1 MQLTDYIPTI
11 NTLRNVID
19 IALVFIIVYV
29 VLKLLRGTRAVPTVV
44 GMVILA
50 LLYWLAVAQE
60 LSTLEFVLRYAVGFI
75 GIAIIVLFQSE
86 IRQAL
91 IYFANRL
98 RFPILKRQRGQFGGS
113 VYDEIVLAVTT
124 LASEKTGALIVI
136 ERNIGLRNFIDAGVQ
151 LDARLSY
158 DLLVTIFN
166 PSTPLH
172 DGAVVI
178 QNERLAAASVFLP
191 LTKNPEISREL
202 GTRHRAAIG
211 ITEGSDAISLVVS
224 EETGLIT
231 YVEAGEVRRN
241 IETTQLR
248 KLLLDAME
256 IPLIEPPRNAQSDEG
271 GGDRELRIENGE
283 LRMENC
289 KAKISPPASPSN
301 LDSSLMSSE
310 GKHRIAQLAMLHDVP
325 SQLDPVLLILN
336 SQFSILN

>member
-1 MQLTDYIPTI
+1 MDLTNYIPTV
-11 NTLRNVID
+11 NTLRNVLD
-19 IALVFIIVYV
+19 ITLVFIIVYV

-50 LLYWLAVAQE
+50 LLYWFAAAQE

-91 IYFANRL
+91 IFFANRL

-166 PSTPLH
+166 PATPLH
-172 DGAVVI
+172 DGAVII

-231 YVEAGEVRRN
+231 YVEAGNVRRN
-241 IETTQLR
+241 IDTNQLR
-248 KLLLDAME
+248 KLLLDALE
-256 IPLIEPPRNAQSDEG
+256 IPLV
-271 GGDRELRIENGE
+271 EN
-283 LRMENC
+283 RRDKNFAAEN
-289 KAKISPPASPSN
+289 P
-301 LDSSLMSSE
+301 E
-310 GKHRIAQLAMLHDVP
+310 RTEV
-325 SQLDPVLLILN
+325 V
-336 SQFSILN
+336 

>member
-1 MQLTDYIPTI
+1 MQFSDLIPTI
-11 NTLRNVID
+11 NTLRNVLD
-19 IALVFIIVYV
+19 ITLVFIIVYV
-29 VLKLLRGTRAVPTVV
+29 VLKLLRGTRAVPTVI

-50 LLYWLAVAQE
+50 LLYWFAAVQD

-124 LASEKTGALIVI
+124 LASQKTGALIVI

-151 LDARLSY
+151 VDAKLSY
-158 DLLVTIFN
+158 DLLVTIFH

-191 LTKNPEISREL
+191 LTKNPEVSREL

-224 EETGLIT
+224 EESGLIT

-241 IETTQLR
+241 LDTTQLR

-256 IPLIEPPRNAQSDEG
+256 IPLIESK
-271 GGDRELRIENGE
+271 REP
-283 LRMENC
+283 
-289 KAKISPPASPSN
+289 AKTIK
-301 LDSSLMSSE
+301 DVESE
-310 GKHRIAQLAMLHDVP
+310 ITIG
-325 SQLDPVLLILN
+325 
-336 SQFSILN
+336 

>member
-1 MQLTDYIPTI
+1 MNSASFNTAKSLSRHNNVDVTNYIPTL
-11 NTLRNVID
+11 NTLRNVLD
-19 IALVFIIVYV
+19 IALVFVIVYV

-50 LLYWLAVAQE
+50 LLYWVAVAQD

-98 RFPILKRQRGQFGGS
+98 RFPILKRQRAQFGGS

-136 ERNIGLRNFIDAGVQ
+136 ERKVGLRNFIDAGVH
-151 LDARLSY
+151 LDAKLSY

-166 PSTPLH
+166 PATPLH

-191 LTKNPEISREL
+191 LTKNPEVSREL

-211 ITEGSDAISLVVS
+211 ITEGSDAISIVVS
-224 EETGLIT
+224 EETGLVT
-231 YVEAGEVRRN
+231 YVEAGEVRRHLD
-241 IETTQLR
+241 TTQLR
-248 KLLLDAME
+248 KLLLAAMDL
-256 IPLIEPPRNAQSDEG
+256 PLIEQRPERRFTTEG
-271 GGDRELRIENGE
+271 TENTE
-283 LRMENC
+283 
-289 KAKISPPASPSN
+289 I
-301 LDSSLMSSE
+301 
-310 GKHRIAQLAMLHDVP
+310 V
-325 SQLDPVLLILN
+325 
-336 SQFSILN
+336 

>member
-1 MQLTDYIPTI
+1 MQFTNYIPTV
-11 NTLRNVID
+11 NTFRNALD

-29 VLKLLRGTRAVPTVV
+29 VLKLLRGTRAAPTVV

-50 LLYWLAVAQE
+50 LLYWIAVAQD

-91 IYFANRL
+91 IYFANRF

-113 VYDEIVLAVTT
+113 VYDEIVLAMTT
-124 LASEKTGALIVI
+124 LSTEKTGALIVI

-151 LDARLSY
+151 LDAKISY
-158 DLLVTIFN
+158 DLIVTIFH

-191 LTKNPEISREL
+191 LTKNPEISRDL

-231 YVEAGEVRRN
+231 YVEAGLVHRN
-241 IETTQLR
+241 LDTTQLR

-256 IPLIEPPRNAQSDEG
+256 IPLIESR
-271 GGDRELRIENGE
+271 REAPKTMKEPE
-283 LRMENC
+283 T
-289 KAKISPPASPSN
+289 
-301 LDSSLMSSE
+301 
-310 GKHRIAQLAMLHDVP
+310 DVT
-325 SQLDPVLLILN
+325 IG
-336 SQFSILN
+336 

>member
-1 MQLTDYIPTI
+1 MQVIDYIPTI

-50 LLYWLAVAQE
+50 LLYWLAAAQE

-91 IYFANRL
+91 IYFANRF

-151 LDARLSY
+151 LDSRISY

-172 DGAVVI
+172 DGAIIV

-191 LTKNPEISREL
+191 LTKNPEVSREL

-211 ITEGSDAISLVVS
+211 ITEGTDAISLVVS

-231 YVEAGEVRRN
+231 YVEAGRVRRN
-241 IETTQLR
+241 IDATQLR
-248 KLLLDAME
+248 KLLLDALD
-256 IPLIEPPRNAQSDEG
+256 IPLIEPRRDNPKVMKDVEG
-271 GGDRELRIENGE
+271 DITVG
-283 LRMENC
+283 
-289 KAKISPPASPSN
+289 
-301 LDSSLMSSE
+301 
-310 GKHRIAQLAMLHDVP
+310 
-325 SQLDPVLLILN
+325 
-336 SQFSILN
+336 

>member
-1 MQLTDYIPTI
+1 MRVALSCGVLWFEEQFPDVNLMQFGDLIPTM
-11 NTLRNVID
+11 NSLRNVLD
-19 IALVFIIVYV
+19 IVLVFIIVYV
-29 VLKLLRGTRAVPTVV
+29 VLKLLRGTRAVPTVI

-91 IYFANRL
+91 IYFANRF
-98 RFPILKRQRGQFGGS
+98 RFPILRRQRGQFGGS

-151 LDARLSY
+151 MDAKLSY

-166 PSTPLH
+166 PTTPLH
-172 DGAVVI
+172 DGAVII

-191 LTKNPEISREL
+191 LTKNPEVSREM

-241 IETTQLR
+241 IDTAHLR
-248 KLLLDAME
+248 KLLLEAME
-256 IPLIEPPRNAQSDEG
+256 IPLIEPR
-271 GGDRELRIENGE
+271 RET
-283 LRMENC
+283 
-289 KAKISPPASPSN
+289 AKIMKEVES
-301 LDSSLMSSE
+301 DTTV
-310 GKHRIAQLAMLHDVP
+310 G
-325 SQLDPVLLILN
+325 
-336 SQFSILN
+336 

>member
-1 MQLTDYIPTI
+1 VPKATLQTARIPVMNFSDYITM
-11 NTLRNVID
+11 NALRDFID
-19 IALVFIIVYV
+19 IALVFVIVYV
-29 VLKLLRGTRAVPTVV
+29 VLKLLRGTRAVPTVIGLV
-44 GMVILA
+44 LLGV
-50 LLYWLAVAQE
+50 LYWVASTQE
-60 LSTLEFVLRYAVGFI
+60 LPTLEFVLRYAVVYVGF
-75 GIAIIVLFQSE
+75 AIIVLFQSE

-91 IYFANRL
+91 MYFANRL

-166 PSTPLH
+166 PATPLH

-191 LTKNPEISREL
+191 LTKNPEVSREL

-211 ITEGSDAISLVVS
+211 ITEGTDAISIVVS

-231 YVEAGEVRRN
+231 FVQGNNIIRNSDTATLRR
-241 IETTQLR
+241 
-248 KLLLDAME
+248 LLLEAME
-256 IPLIEPPRNAQSDEG
+256 IPMVEAKREP
-271 GGDRELRIENGE
+271 
-283 LRMENC
+283 
-289 KAKISPPASPSN
+289 AKT
-301 LDSSLMSSE
+301 MKESE
-310 GKHRIAQLAMLHDVP
+310 TTEITIG
-325 SQLDPVLLILN
+325 
-336 SQFSILN
+336 

>member
-1 MQLTDYIPTI
+1 MMQFTNYVPTV
-11 NTLRNVID
+11 NTFRNVID
-19 IALVFIIVYV
+19 IVLVFIIVYV

-50 LLYWLAVAQE
+50 LLYWLAVAQD

-91 IYFANRL
+91 IYFANRF

-113 VYDEIVLAVTT
+113 VYDEIVLAMTT

-151 LDARLSY
+151 MDARISY

-166 PSTPLH
+166 PATPLH
-172 DGAVVI
+172 DGAIII

-224 EETGLIT
+224 EETGSIT
-231 YVEAGEVRRN
+231 YVESGKVYRN
-241 IETTQLR
+241 LDTTQLR
-248 KLLLDAME
+248 RFLLDAME
-256 IPLIEPPRNAQSDEG
+256 IPIIESR
-271 GGDRELRIENGE
+271 R
-283 LRMENC
+283 
-289 KAKISPPASPSN
+289 
-301 LDSSLMSSE
+301 
-310 GKHRIAQLAMLHDVP
+310 DVP
-325 SQLDPVLLILN
+325 KAMKEAETDVTG
-336 SQFSILN
+336 